1 MPAAL
6 PGASVPVALGEMRNH
21 RRSMT
26 MSAALI
32 ALGVGTTVSI
42 PTPAAAQQQPTT
54 AIRMPAPSKEE
65 DPGVLMQY
73 LALVVIAAAAVGAN
87 LIPSKRGHQD

>member
-1 MPAAL
+1 
-6 PGASVPVALGEMRNH
+6 MRNH

-26 MSAALI
+26 LSAALI
-32 ALGVGTTVSI
+32 ALGVGAAFT
-42 PTPAAAQQQPTT
+42 TPAVAQQQPTT

-73 LALVVIAAAAVGAN
+73 LALIVIAAAAVGAN